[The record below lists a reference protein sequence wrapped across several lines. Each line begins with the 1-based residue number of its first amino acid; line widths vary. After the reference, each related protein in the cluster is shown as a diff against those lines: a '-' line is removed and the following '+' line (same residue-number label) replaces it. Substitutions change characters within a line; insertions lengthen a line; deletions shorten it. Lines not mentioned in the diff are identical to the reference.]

1 MSRVCPSLSVLTTPP
16 PSTRAPS
23 CSLCVHPLGCFPPPP
38 PCPSLALAF
47 ASPVQYVRTP
57 RLRDKLVLHACVVSL
72 WLHGFEMDISTL
84 GKDFSLPPRKL
95 VGFFR
100 ELGCSYRPTL
110 GA

>member
-1 MSRVCPSLSVLTTPP
+1 MSSACTNTPHSCCPPWQLVVFSLAAV
-16 PSTRAPS
+16 
-23 CSLCVHPLGCFPPPP
+23 VFPP
-38 PCPSLALAF
+38 L
-47 ASPVQYVRTP
+47 SPVQYVRTP

-84 GKDFSLPPRKL
+84 GKDFALPPRKL

-110 GA
+110 GAPLCSCPRG

>member
-1 MSRVCPSLSVLTTPP
+1 MPFAVSAHDP
-16 PSTRAPS
+16 TRIHPGPIALPLRS
-23 CSLCVHPLGCFPPPP
+23 PLGMLSP